1 MATKRKS
8 ASAAPAGVDLGEI
21 ERLLAFMEEHGLE
34 EFEYANQGTQIRLK
48 RAVAGRLGSPPAPE
62 IIVAGPNGAAAPSA
76 GGATPAGE
84 LPPPRAE
91 EEARGEELHLVKSP
105 IVGTFYEAPS
115 PGAAPFVKVGDH
127 VSIGQVLCI
136 IEAMKLMNEIEADV
150 AGEIVR
156 VFVENG
162 QPVEY
167 GETLFA
173 IRPTRKK

>member
-1 MATKRKS
+1 MATKKK
-8 ASAAPAGVDLGEI
+8 AARAARAGMDMGQVEQ
-21 ERLLAFMEEHGLE
+21 LLAFMEEHGLE
-34 EFEYANQGTQIRLK
+34 EFEYANQGTHIRLK
-48 RAVAGRLGSPPAPE
+48 RALSGRAAIPPAPE
-62 IIVAGPNGAAAPSA
+62 IIVAGPDGATVQAPPAAAEAAP
-76 GGATPAGE
+76 T
-84 LPPPRAE
+84 RAE

-127 VSIGQVLCI
+127 VSVGQVLCI

-150 AGEIVR
+150 PGEILR
-156 VFVENG
+156 VFVESG

-173 IRPTRKK
+173 IQPTRKK